1 MELGRSPKTQ
11 CVIRGQNELDAQSV
25 RATMSMTAR
34 EPSSMDASLAS
45 DEFVIPVPSR
55 SFLIG

>member
-25 RATMSMTAR
+25 RATVSMTAR
-34 EPSSMDASLAS
+34 ESSCADAPLAS

-55 SFLIG
+55 LF